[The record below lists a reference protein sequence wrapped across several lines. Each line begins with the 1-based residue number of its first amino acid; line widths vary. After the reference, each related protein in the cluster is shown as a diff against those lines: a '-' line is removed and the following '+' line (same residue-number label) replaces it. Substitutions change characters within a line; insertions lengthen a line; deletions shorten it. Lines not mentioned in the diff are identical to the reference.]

1 MAEALAVP
9 LESIFN
15 TLTNVANKLK
25 ENKNTQNLHSALGSL
40 KNCVEQLAHIV
51 QNEQNQRTSQET
63 TIREHEDEIDNLKQ
77 SNMKGHIIITSK
89 EQFGVLRKVPN

>member
-51 QNEQNQRTSQET
+51 QNEQNQRTSKKPPLE
-63 TIREHEDEIDNLKQ
+63 
-77 SNMKGHIIITSK
+77 SMKTRLIISSK
-89 EQFGVLRKVPN
+89 VT

>member
-51 QNEQNQRTSQET
+51 QNE
-63 TIREHEDEIDNLKQ
+63 
-77 SNMKGHIIITSK
+77 
-89 EQFGVLRKVPN
+89 